1 MAEKYCKRVKCSAP
15 LVKGKYESNVKFQSR
30 EYCSRECY
38 MVDRLNKRYM
48 NADYNKIHP
57 FKSSIK

>member
-1 MAEKYCKRVKCSAP
+1 MTEKYCKRDKCKAL

-38 MVDRLNKRYM
+38 RVDRLNKLYL
-48 NADYNKIHP
+48 NADYNKSHP